1 MANCPQCGT
10 PADPRARFC
19 TKCGVRL
26 AAAGLPRTSNDVHPA
41 SKQQPREDVPSEA
54 GGTAPLP
61 VGKSLQG
68 GRYQIMGQL
77 GQGGMGAVYLARD
90 EELFGRLCVVKQM
103 RPFFATQSERRKAEE
118 DFKREA
124 EVLARLNQPGHPR
137 IPEVYGY
144 FVEGLDQ
151 YLVMKYIE
159 GESLERRLERL
170 KRPLSEAEVVSCA
183 AEVVDA
189 LVYLHSRKP
198 QPVIHRDIKPA
209 NIIID
214 PEDRVWLVDFGL
226 ARAAVSSGARVMV
239 AGGKTV
245 AAGTPGYTPLEQW
258 QMQPST
264 RSDIYALGAT
274 MHHLLTARD
283 PRDRFT
289 AFPELDMELLRSF
302 ATFQPL
308 SELRPDVSPAL
319 AGLVNRCLDP
329 DPRRRPAASQLKIE
343 LDRLAPTGSKFF
355 ETVQRWSPTLGEI
368 LGTAMVTFVRVLFG
382 RSAPEK
388 GKTAQRAA
396 PASPPSSIR
405 ASTSKQ
411 SGIGCPVC
419 GGDGRV
425 LGGLNCPV
433 CKGTGRLQF

>member
-1 MANCPQCGT
+1 MANCPQCGAPT
-10 PADPRARFC
+10 DPKARFC

-26 AAAGLPRTSNDVHPA
+26 AAAGLPGAAQQQSPGSPPA
-41 SKQQPREDVPSEA
+41 DA

-61 VGKSLQG
+61 TGRTLQG

-77 GQGGMGAVYLARD
+77 GEGGMGAVYLAKD

-103 RPFFATQSERRKAEE
+103 RPLFATQSERRKAEE

-124 EVLARLNQPGHPR
+124 EVLARLNHPGHPR

-159 GESLERRLERL
+159 GESLERRLQRTQ
-170 KRPLSEAEVVSCA
+170 RPLSEAEVISCA
-183 AEVVDA
+183 TEVVDA

-198 QPVIHRDIKPA
+198 HPDTPRDIKPA
-209 NIIID
+209 NLIVD
-214 PEDRVWLVDFGL
+214 PENRVWLVDFGL
-226 ARAAVSSGARVMV
+226 ARAAVSSGARVMI

-289 AFPELDMELLRSF
+289 DFPELDMELLQSF
-302 ATFQPL
+302 STLQPL
-308 SELRPDVSPAL
+308 SELRTDLSPVVV
-319 AGLVNRCLDP
+319 GLVNRCLDP
-329 DPRRRPAASQLKIE
+329 DPRKRPAASQLKIE

-368 LGTAMVTFVRVLFG
+368 LGTALVTFVRMLFG
-382 RSAPEK
+382 QSEQQK
-388 GKTAQRAA
+388 GKTPQRAA
-396 PASPPSSIR
+396 PASTSKPVQASSG
-405 ASTSKQ
+405 KQ

-419 GGDGRV
+419 GGDGKV

-433 CKGTGRLQF
+433 CKGSGRLNF